1 MSYAKFS
8 PDELGPGGAALLKTL
23 SFFRLAKVEWS
34 EPVGKGKKAEITVN
48 NLTIINFML
57 KLIGP
62 THESTLT
69 MYILL
74 VQVRYLFL
82 SSFNF
87 LQFLGFGDNYC
98 FQY

>member
-34 EPVGKGKKAEITVN
+34 KPVGKGKKAEITVN

-57 KLIGP
+57 KFIGP

-69 MYILL
+69 VYILL
-74 VQVRYLFL
+74 VQVRYVFCCLL
-82 SSFNF
+82 IYCNF
-87 LQFLGFGDNYC
+87 
-98 FQY
+98 